1 MEMEHINENLIKV
14 MIDAADL
21 QERGIDFL
29 DLIGDQASIEQFFY
43 SILEEVDIDQEF
55 QGSDAVTFQVM
66 PNQDGLEL
74 YISRSNF
81 DDMGDFLPEEFKQQR
96 ALMHQKRHTSKDD
109 AQEKLIEAAKE
120 EIEAELTNEH
130 QLDQSLFLFKELD
143 DFIDLARILPDP
155 LIKADLYAADPY
167 YVLYL
172 KDAGYSDSETLN
184 HLYFTLVE
192 YSEVGCIR
200 PEVLKEYGQLIR
212 SEDALAYFGMNF

>member
-81 DDMGDFLPEEFKQQR
+81 DDMGDFLPEEFKQR
-96 ALMHQKRHTSKDD
+96 ALMKQKRQASKDD
-109 AQEKLIEAAKE
+109 TKEKLIEAAKE
-120 EIEAELTNEH
+120 EIEAELANEH
-130 QLDQSLFLFKELD
+130 QLDQRLFLFKELD
-143 DFIDLARILPDP
+143 DFIDLARIMPDP

-172 KDAGYSDSETLN
+172 KETGYSDSETLD

-192 YSEVGCIR
+192 YSEVARIR
-200 PEVLKEYGQLIR
+200 PEVLQEYGQLIR
-212 SEDALAYFGMNF
+212 SEDALAYFGLNF